1 MSWCWRLVQDD
12 LLLRSA
18 CILGP
23 LTRDAGCGMRD
34 AVYGMRYA
42 GCVPEDVVTLSLCSY
57 SHTGKDTWSICC
69 GFHSEP

>member
-12 LLLRSA
+12 LLQSSA

-23 LTRDAGCGMRD
+23 LTGD
-34 AVYGMRYA
+34 A
-42 GCVPEDVVTLSLCSY
+42 GCVPEDMVTLSLCSC